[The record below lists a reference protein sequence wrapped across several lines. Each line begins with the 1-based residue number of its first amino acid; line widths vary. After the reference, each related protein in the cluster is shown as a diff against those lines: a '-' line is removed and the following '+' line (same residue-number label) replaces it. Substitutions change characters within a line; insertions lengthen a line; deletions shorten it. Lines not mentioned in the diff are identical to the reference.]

1 MRAANRVAGLSQ
13 IDLTGGSRLQ
23 RHITEEIRTFDEDAA
38 TGEGNLVTGAECL
51 DGGDLARGNLTVGLN
66 DDVRRGATREIQGS
80 SGGEERA
87 GFSNRA
93 GVKAT
98 GVDRGRLRNDDTG
111 RIQQVNVTVGI
122 DRTSDGGGGTTRNI
136 VQNRSGGGRQQ
147 VVDSVRSVNV
157 KTLPREDGFIRSR
170 DIQRARS
177 DTIKH
182 ARERDR
188 SR

>member
-93 GVKAT
+93 GVKAA
-98 GVDRGRLRNDDTG
+98 GDDLSRLRNDDTG
-111 RIQQVNVTVGI
+111 RIQHINVTVRI
-122 DRTSDGGGGTTRNI
+122 DRASDGGSGTTCHI
-136 VQNRSGGGRQQ
+136 VQHRSGGGREQ
-147 VVDSVRSVNV
+147 VIDRVRLVDV
-157 KTLPREDGFIRSR
+157 KRLPREDGFIRSR

-182 ARERDR
+182 ARIRDR